1 MNTRLHTHRSTEA
14 PMDFDFTSRPSSN
27 TKPVWASNSDL
38 NTPRKRPFD
47 DLQPASP
54 AFPHPPQTPIFGENH
69 NVPFIF
75 QTPAPQTVPV
85 HPWAPPPNFSP
96 QKAFPPFAA
105 QELCDVDMSE
115 PSPPKPEASDK
126 ESGRIV
132 ATGALR
138 RVFNSRQRARAQNH
152 LQVVSHD
159 DPGYGS
165 EEESDDDAG
174 HVRPVT
180 QNTSN
185 HYTLNMPSAPALQ
198 SDMPHVLLGYLQF
211 FFNLSLVIVFL
222 YLLLQ
227 FILTVQRDVEHRIS
241 EYSMDIVQEISMC
254 ATQYRNNLC
263 ESNPVPAMIQQCAS
277 WKTCMD
283 RDPTTVGRARVGA
296 ELIAEVV
303 NGFVEPIS
311 WKTLAFTL
319 TSLSFLTLF
328 INSLFSLYRTRHEA
342 AHSPPPY
349 PAPPMAQ
356 FPHHYI
362 PSGPTPRRSGFGNND
377 IMEDAPRR
385 RRLEGGQAIK
395 VK

>member
-1 MNTRLHTHRSTEA
+1 MNPRPHAQRSTEA
-14 PMDFDFTSRPSSN
+14 PMDFQFTSRPSSN

-38 NTPRKRPFD
+38 NTPRKRPFN
-47 DLQPASP
+47 DLQPTST
-54 AFPHPPQTPIFGENH
+54 AFPQTPTFGENN

-75 QTPAPQTVPV
+75 QAPAPQTPRV
-85 HPWAPPPNFSP
+85 HPWAPPVNFSP
-96 QKAFPPFAA
+96 QKAFPPLGA
-105 QELCDVDMSE
+105 QELRDVDMSE
-115 PSPPKPEASDK
+115 LSPPKPEASEK

-138 RVFNSRQRARAQNH
+138 RVFNSRQRARTKTHQT
-152 LQVVSHD
+152 VSLRD

-165 EEESDDDAG
+165 EEESDGDAG
-174 HVRPVT
+174 HVGPVT

-185 HYTLNMPSAPALQ
+185 HYTLNMPSAPAPQ
-198 SDMPHVLLGYLQF
+198 SDMPQVLLGYLQF
-211 FFNLSLVIVFL
+211 FFNLSLVTVFL
-222 YLLLQ
+222 YLLVQ
-227 FILTVQRDVEHRIS
+227 FILTVQRDVGHRIS
-241 EYSMDIVQEISMC
+241 EYSMDIVQEIGMC

-263 ESNPVPAMIQQCAS
+263 EGNPVPAMIQQCAS

-283 RDPTTVGRARVGA
+283 RDPTTVGHARVGA

-319 TSLSFLTLF
+319 TSLSFLTVF
-328 INSLFSLYRTRHEA
+328 VNSLFSLYRSRHEA
-342 AHSPPPY
+342 AHSSPTYPGPPITP
-349 PAPPMAQ
+349 
-356 FPHHYI
+356 FPHHYL
-362 PSGPTPRRSGFGNND
+362 PSGPTPRGSGLGNSDD
-377 IMEDAPRR
+377 IVEDAPRR

>member
-1 MNTRLHTHRSTEA
+1 
-14 PMDFDFTSRPSSN
+14 MDFQFTSRPSSN
-27 TKPVWASNSDL
+27 TKPAWAASNDL
-38 NTPRKRPFD
+38 NAPRKRPFD
-47 DLQPASP
+47 DLQPTSP
-54 AFPHPPQTPIFGENH
+54 AFPHPPQTPIFGENR

-75 QTPAPQTVPV
+75 QAPVPQTPAV
-85 HPWAPPPNFSP
+85 HPWAPPVNFTP
-96 QKAFPPFAA
+96 QKAFPA
-105 QELCDVDMSE
+105 QELRDVDMSE
-115 PSPPKPEASDK
+115 LSPPKPEASEK

-138 RVFNSRQRARAQNH
+138 RVFNSRQKARTKVQHA
-152 LQVVSHD
+152 VSLRD

-165 EEESDDDAG
+165 EEESDGDAD
-174 HVRPVT
+174 HVGPVT
-180 QNTSN
+180 QTTSN
-185 HYTLNMPSAPALQ
+185 HYTLNMPSAPTPQ
-198 SDMPHVLLGYLQF
+198 SDTPQVLLGYLQF
-211 FFNLSLVIVFL
+211 FFNLSLVVVFL
-222 YLLLQ
+222 YLLVQ
-227 FILTVQRDVEHRIS
+227 FILTVQRDVGHRIS
-241 EYSMDIVQEISMC
+241 EYSMDIVQEIGMC

-319 TSLSFLTLF
+319 TSLSFLTVF
-328 INSLFSLYRTRHEA
+328 VNSLFSLYRSRHEA
-342 AHSPPPY
+342 GHSY
-349 PAPPMAQ
+349 PAPPMGQ
-356 FPHHYI
+356 FPHHYL
-362 PSGPTPRRSGFGNND
+362 PSGPTRGSGLGNGDD
-377 IMEDAPRR
+377 IAGDAPRR